1 MLKATVQ
8 FFIRIEAPAKLA
20 ERIVRMLFSSEVNG
34 PVFMTENLKSEAVSM
49 EELMAKV
56 ILGRSVRR
64 AGFERETA
72 QFEAVANCVSPMARE
87 GAVKKPKVFQV
98 LNGASSSYCPNIN

>member
-8 FFIRIEAPAKLA
+8 FLIRIEAPAKLA
-20 ERIVRMLFSSEVNG
+20 ERILRMLFSSEVKG
-34 PVFMTENLKSEAVSM
+34 PVFMAAKLKSEAVSM
-49 EELMAKV
+49 EELMVRV
-56 ILGRSVRR
+56 ILERSVRR

-87 GAVKKPKVFQV
+87 DAVRKPKVFQV
-98 LNGASSSYCPNIN
+98 LTGASSSYCPTVN